1 MSAIP
6 SPGTVLLTGAGRGLG
21 RATALTLLRDRP
33 DLHLLVAVR
42 SDPDG
47 LAARLAAGTGSPRV
61 RGVACDLGS
70 LDSVRQAADS
80 TRELLDSGEL
90 PPLRAVVANAGTQ
103 AVTATNRTADGFEV
117 TFGTNVLGH
126 HLLIRRLQ
134 DRLTAPGRIVLI
146 GSGTHFGDFRHTWGL
161 TPPPRTAPAAELA
174 LPWTTPDADT
184 VKAGRSA
191 YAASKL
197 ATVHL
202 AHELDRRTPEG
213 IGVYTFDPGLMPGTG
228 LAREAGPLDRLAW
241 NSLLHLTRVHPSST
255 NPRASGRKLA
265 RAAVAEPVAPS
276 GSYLDRGRPVRS
288 APASYDPAREA
299 ELWEELERLVA
310 VKGAYPFA

>member
-1 MSAIP
+1 MPAIP

-21 RATALTLLRDRP
+21 RVTALTLLRERP
-33 DLHLLVAVR
+33 DLHLVVAVR
-42 SDPDG
+42 SDPVG
-47 LAARLAAGTGSPRV
+47 LAARLAAETGSPRV

-70 LDSVRQAADS
+70 LGSVRQAAD
-80 TRELLDSGEL
+80 TVRELLDAGEL
-90 PPLRAVVANAGTQ
+90 PPLRAVVANAGMQ
-103 AVTATNRTADGFEV
+103 AVTATDRTADGFEV

-126 HLLIRRLQ
+126 HLLIRRLM
-134 DRLTAPGRIVLI
+134 DRLTAPGRIVLV
-146 GSGTHFGDFRHTWGL
+146 GSGTHFGDFRHSWGL
-161 TPPPRTAPAAELA
+161 VPPPRSAPVAELA
-174 LPWTTPDADT
+174 LPWTTPDAHT
-184 VKAGRSA
+184 AKAGRSA

-202 AHELDRRTPEG
+202 AHELDRRTPKG
-213 IGVYTFDPGLMPGTG
+213 IDVYTYDPGLMPGTG
-228 LAREAGPLDRLAW
+228 LAREAGPLGRLLW

-265 RAAVAEPVAPS
+265 EVAVGAPAAPS

-299 ELWEELERLVA
+299 ELWEEAERLVA
-310 VKGAYPFA
+310 GKGAYPAA